1 MSLEEASGRTFSD
14 AWHRVAGV
22 RAHLR
27 TSVTAHRQVFR
38 GEPWMV
44 LRDKFSHEWFRVTPD
59 AWTFLCRLGEGTTVD
74 EAWNRSLAVDAG
86 RALTQEEV
94 VQLIG
99 QLNLSNLLHFDRA
112 DSQASQFERHQKRK
126 SRELK
131 ALLMGF
137 LSVKIPLFDPDR
149 LLDKAL
155 PLIRAI
161 CSLWGLALYVI
172 LLFLGLKAVV
182 DESDR
187 LFDQSSHLL
196 VPGNLPL
203 LYVGFLLSKTLH
215 EFSHAA
221 ACKLF
226 GGEVHKVGVMLLFF
240 APVPFMDA
248 TSAWGFR
255 SRFERVMVGA
265 SGVAAE
271 LAMAACAALVW
282 ASTAPGTLNSLAYD
296 IMFVA
301 SISTAVFNLNPLLRF
316 DGYHI
321 LVDVLDVPNLFQR
334 SRDQLRYLAER
345 HVLRLHDAQP
355 AARTPTEVFMLPL
368 YGVISLL
375 YWVMLMVTIV
385 VFIAGEYLDLGVALA
400 ILLTFTSAVLPLF
413 KYLKYLYSDPRLGFR
428 RGQTVAISAGLA
440 LLLVGMLTWVPLPD
454 RVRVTG
460 VVEAV
465 QSRQLHTD
473 TDGFFAELLTRPGS
487 QVSAGQPL
495 LRLRHPE
502 LEFEIQAAQ
511 MQREQLEAQR
521 IQSVSKSSTDLATIE
536 RQLESVLQ
544 NLTELNRRREA
555 QLIVAPIA
563 GEWSASELDG
573 VRGQWLARGASVG
586 TIVNPDQWRFVAV
599 LPQVGSHVLG
609 ESIERSE
616 VRLRGQEG
624 INITVAATSVMPFE
638 QGLLP
643 SRALGMSGG
652 GELAVSPSDPN
663 GVVAA
668 EPFFRIES
676 RLTPDFDASPTL
688 VHGRIG
694 VMRLTLPSRPLL
706 VQWERRLRQFLQ
718 RRFRV

>member
-22 RAHLR
+22 RAQLR
-27 TSVTAHRQVFR
+27 TSVTAHRQNFR

-44 LRDKFSHEWFRVTPD
+44 LRDKFSHEWYRVTPD
-59 AWTFLCRLGEGTTVD
+59 AWIFLCRLGQGVTVD
-74 EAWNRSLAVDAG
+74 EAWNRSLEVDAA

-99 QLNLSNLLHFDRA
+99 QLNLSNLLYFDSA
-112 DSQASQFERHQKRK
+112 DSKTSQFERHQKRK

-149 LLDKAL
+149 MLDRAL
-155 PLIRAI
+155 PVIRSI
-161 CSLWGLALYVI
+161 FSRWGLGLYLVLGI
-172 LLFLGLKAVV
+172 LGLKAVV

-196 VPGNLPL
+196 APSNLVL

-255 SRFERVMVGA
+255 SRTERVIVGA

-271 LAMAACAALVW
+271 LVMAACAALIW
-282 ASTAPGTLNSLAYD
+282 ASTAPGTINSLAYD

-301 SISTAVFNLNPLLRF
+301 SVSTAIFNLNPLLRF

-345 HVLRLHDAQP
+345 YVLRLQDAQP
-355 AARTPTEVFMLPL
+355 AARTSTEVFLLPI
-368 YGVISLL
+368 YGLCSLL
-375 YWVMLMVTIV
+375 YWAALMVTIV
-385 VFIAGEYLDLGVALA
+385 IFIAGEYLDLGVALA
-400 ILLTFTSAVLPLF
+400 ILLCFTSLVMPVM
-413 KYLKYLYSDPRLGFR
+413 KYVKYLYNDPRLGFR
-428 RGQTVAISAGLA
+428 RGQAVAISVGVSSVLLGLLA
-440 LLLVGMLTWVPLPD
+440 FIPLPD

-460 VVEAV
+460 MVEAV

-473 TDGFFAELLTRPGS
+473 TDGFFAEMLIRPGS

-495 LRLRHPE
+495 MRLRHPE
-502 LEFEIQAAQ
+502 LEFDIRAAE
-511 MQREQLEAQR
+511 MQREQLQAQR
-521 IQSVSKSSTDLATIE
+521 IQSVSKSATDLSAIE
-536 RQLESVLQ
+536 RQLESVQQ
-544 NLTELNRRREA
+544 NLSELYRRREA
-555 QLIVAPIA
+555 QLIIAPIA
-563 GEWSASELDG
+563 GEWSASDLDG
-573 VRGQWLARGASVG
+573 NRGQWLARGASVG
-586 TIVNPDQWRFVAV
+586 TIVNQDQWRFVAV
-599 LPQVGSHVLG
+599 LPQVGSYVLN
-609 ESIERSE
+609 ESIEGGE
-616 VRLRGQEG
+616 IRLRGQEG
-624 INITVAATSVMPFE
+624 INITVTNTSVMPFE

-652 GELAVSPSDPN
+652 GDLAVSPSDPN

-676 RLTPDFDASPTL
+676 RLKPDIEQAPTL
-688 VHGRIG
+688 LHGRIG
-694 VMRLTLPSRPLL
+694 VMRLTLPSRPLIQ
-706 VQWERRLRQFLQ
+706 QWERRLRQFMQ